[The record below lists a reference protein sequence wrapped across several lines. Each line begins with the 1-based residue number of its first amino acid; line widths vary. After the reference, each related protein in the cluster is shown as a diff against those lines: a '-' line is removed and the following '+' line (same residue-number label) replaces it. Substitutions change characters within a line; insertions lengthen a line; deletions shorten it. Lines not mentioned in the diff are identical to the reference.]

1 MEFPFAL
8 LRWSWGGVVWKAAP
22 TFPVRGPGL
31 FAKAAQPALL
41 TITVW
46 VCAAFQECLSLLS
59 LAQNSPT
66 RVWKVVGIA
75 SEQCR
80 AGRVTAKEGTD
91 HQVWGEGPERRI
103 VVVIVLFWKPG

>member
-1 MEFPFAL
+1 MPCHA
-8 LRWSWGGVVWKAAP
+8 GAGAVVWKAAP

-66 RVWKVVGIA
+66 GVGKWWERLQNNA
-75 SEQCR
+75 ER
-80 AGRVTAKEGTD
+80 AG
-91 HQVWGEGPERRI
+91 
-103 VVVIVLFWKPG
+103 